1 MQLTHSG
8 RFSRPKRKD
17 RLEPRILYRH
27 PILDRRFG
35 IPADYPVLGDG
46 EVRRIIDAF
55 VEAARLASDCGFS
68 FVDLKHCHGYLGH
81 EFLSAVDRPGPYG
94 GSFENR
100 TRFLREIVAGIRAAA
115 KGLEIVVRF
124 TAFDLVPFHKGED
137 GRGVAETAPDYR
149 YGFGCDR
156 ADPTRVRMEPA
167 EELVALLA
175 SLDIDLVCVTAGS
188 PYYNPHIQRPALFPP
203 SDGYTPPE
211 DPLVGVARQL
221 EATAHLKRKFP
232 SVRFVG
238 SAYTYL
244 QEFLP
249 HVAQGA
255 LRQGWTDF
263 VGLGRMALAYPD
275 LPADVLEGRK
285 LDVARS
291 CRTFSDCTTA
301 PRSGL
306 VSGCFPLDPF
316 YRERPEAAELR
327 EIKKRLRNDAG
338 SR

>member
-1 MQLTHSG
+1 GAKLIWGGEAVAVCHEGRANPNQLWIRTETQEEFAGIREELVRAHRERFQRDDDLLVGLQLTHSG
-8 RFSRPKRKD
+8 RFCHPNFKD
-17 RLEPRILYRH
+17 RLEPKILYRH
-27 PILDRRFG
+27 PILDAKFG
-35 IPADYPVLGDG
+35 ITPDYPVLQDS
-46 EVRRIIDAF
+46 EIRRIIDLF
-55 VEAARLASDCGFS
+55 VNAARLARNCGYS
-68 FVDLKHCHGYLGH
+68 FVDIKHCHGYLGH

-211 DPLVGVARQL
+211 DP
-221 EATAHLKRKFP
+221 
-232 SVRFVG
+232 
-238 SAYTYL
+238 
-244 QEFLP
+244 
-249 HVAQGA
+249 
-255 LRQGWTDF
+255 
-263 VGLGRMALAYPD
+263 
-275 LPADVLEGRK
+275 
-285 LDVARS
+285 
-291 CRTFSDCTTA
+291 
-301 PRSGL
+301 
-306 VSGCFPLDPF
+306 
-316 YRERPEAAELR
+316 
-327 EIKKRLRNDAG
+327 
-338 SR
+338 